1 MTDHATNLVGR
12 VFEADHPIHISAA
25 MIANFCLA
33 VGDTSPLY
41 TDSEAAKNGP
51 WGGPVAPPAIVAAF
65 GAGDT
70 VLRLISFGWPRLAA
84 GMDVEFVAPIRAGDS
99 LTISSRIEE
108 FYEKTGRSGP
118 LTFVVIRS
126 TYRNQHGEVVA
137 FIDQRFTTRR
147 Q

>member
-1 MTDHATNLVGR
+1 LRLQT
-12 VFEADHPIHISAA
+12 
-25 MIANFCLA
+25 
-33 VGDTSPLY
+33 
-41 TDSEAAKNGP
+41 EAAKNGP
-51 WGGPVAPPAIVAAF
+51 WGGPVAPPSIIAAF
-65 GAGDT
+65 GAGDN

-108 FYEKTGRSGP
+108 LYEKTGRSGP

-137 FIDQRFTTRR
+137 FIDQRFTTRL